1 MTKSEQF
8 MASSRSISTCDE
20 ISTSDRVQ
28 DQDNNG
34 IMEVSITVISLDGMI
49 TKGYQPRSTLPTT
62 KQRRRN
68 HSSSSGDAA
77 ATSIVASLSQD
88 ISTEKTFFTHVP
100 SLPLHLDAAALH
112 PSSSSDQSVIQWPNN
127 TDVIENDGCVDK
139 HQCLSTVRLKRRF
152 TRELGSLDN
161 NRLKPQKFPI
171 NISISRH
178 GKLITLGKAS
188 VIVNGEENG
197 ISSTNIPI
205 MTTYQKKSKIKVG
218 RKSNKGTPIMRI
230 KGDNIKFGL
239 KGDAMLRVLVSV
251 TDVGVERMERETFDL
266 SQTAILEEEEE
277 ENEAEKDVEDGWATD
292 PSGKYTYDD
301 DDDDDQTDVDCEYED
316 ESVEDDDYE
325 VGDCIIIEN
334 TSEDYESDELR
345 ALRKE
350 LLDSKDVIENLT
362 TVLASA
368 LELVQDEDRQQHL
381 HAVTNNKEKGL
392 EPLPPPPPPPHQ
404 QQVLGRITPGTGRVL
419 KEKDVRAP
427 PPPPPPRAPPQLDS
441 SELLDKLSE
450 VANSIPRYSDHSLHS
465 LDVLVEEETGDEDE
479 ASETVLGEDTEHDC
493 EELPMTDKFGALV
506 GDEARKKD
514 RIKLFVNKPT
524 EDESSWEQILDT
536 VSPLVDT
543 KPYRDIQSRIK
554 HHARKGLPDSMRE
567 RAWVVLTGVDVIMSQ
582 RKGVYD
588 SYLTQADSISQSSG
602 LTPNGKHASRTVLEQ
617 IDRDIERTCLKHF
630 SCHHKL
636 DREDRHESLR
646 HVLRAYSQIDP
657 DVGYC
662 QGMNFIVAMFLTIG
676 LSEEESFWLLVVVM
690 NEEPY
695 SLRELFGEDMSGT
708 HEVLFIAEKLVKQFL
723 PKLYKHMHK
732 EGIHHSMF
740 VTQWLLTVYTS
751 SFPFDLVSRVWDSFL
766 VEGWKVVYRI
776 MLALLKYAE
785 GTLLELS
792 FEHILHYLSSFPP
805 KVDGQ
810 TIMQGSLKIGLKTKH
825 IQKYAHDW
833 RRCSTTGSGSTS
845 SLKRSSS
852 LKLKRRDS
860 ATISTCST
868 NTT

>member
-8 MASSRSISTCDE
+8 MASSHSISTDE

-28 DQDNNG
+28 DKD
-34 IMEVSITVISLDGMI
+34 MEVSITVISLDGMV
-49 TKGYQPRSTLPTT
+49 TEGYQPRPTLPTT
-62 KQRRRN
+62 KQRRN

-88 ISTEKTFFTHVP
+88 YLSTEKTFFTHVP

-112 PSSSSDQSVIQWPNN
+112 PSRSSDQSVIQWPNN
-127 TDVIENDGCVDK
+127 IDIIEDDSCVDK

-161 NRLKPQKFPI
+161 NRLRPQKFPI

-178 GKLITLGKAS
+178 GKLIPLGKAS
-188 VIVNGEENG
+188 VIVNGEEKG
-197 ISSTNIPI
+197 VSSTNIPI
-205 MTTYQKKSKIKVG
+205 ITTYQKKSKIKVG
-218 RKSNKGTPIMRI
+218 RSNKGTPMMRI

-239 KGDAMLRVLVSV
+239 KSDAMLRVLVSV
-251 TDVGVERMERETFDL
+251 ANVGEERMERETFDL
-266 SQTAILEEEEE
+266 SQTTILEEDE
-277 ENEAEKDVEDGWATD
+277 ENDVEKDEKDAWATD
-292 PSGKYTYDD
+292 PSEKYT
-301 DDDDDQTDVDCEYED
+301 DDDDDQTDADCEYEVD
-316 ESVEDDDYE
+316 ESVGHDDYE

-334 TSEDYESDELR
+334 TTEDHESDELR

-381 HAVTNNKEKGL
+381 HAIANHEEKGL
-392 EPLPPPPPPPHQ
+392 QPPPPLPPPPPQ
-404 QQVLGRITPGTGRVL
+404 QQVLDRITPGTGSVL
-419 KEKDVRAP
+419 TEKEVHAP

-441 SELLDKLSE
+441 SELLEKLSK
-450 VANSIPRYSDHSLHS
+450 VANSIPRYSDHSLNS

-479 ASETVLGEDTEHDC
+479 ASDTVLGEDTEHYC

-506 GDEARKKD
+506 GDEARRKD

-524 EDESSWEQILDT
+524 EDESRWEQILDT

-554 HHARKGLPDSMRE
+554 HHARKGLPDSMRQ

-602 LTPNGKHASRTVLEQ
+602 LTPNGKHANRTVLEQ

-630 SCHHKL
+630 SCHHKFR

-646 HVLRAYSQIDP
+646 RVLRAYSQIDP

-662 QGMNFIVAMFLTIG
+662 QGMNFITAMFLIF
-676 LSEEESFWLLVVVM
+676 LSEEEAFWLLVVVM

-695 SLRELFGEDMSGT
+695 SLRELFGDDMSGT

-740 VTQWLLTVYTS
+740 VTQWLLTIFTS

-792 FEHILHYLSSFPP
+792 FEYILHYLSSFPP

-825 IQKYAHDW
+825 IQKYAYDW
-833 RRCSTTGSGSTS
+833 RRCSTTGSGSAS
-845 SLKRSSS
+845 SMKRPSS
-852 LKLKRRDS
+852 LKLKR
-860 ATISTCST
+860 
-868 NTT
+868 

>member
-8 MASSRSISTCDE
+8 MASSRSISTDE
-20 ISTSDRVQ
+20 SISTSDRIQ

-34 IMEVSITVISLDGMI
+34 IMEVSITVISLDGVV

-62 KQRRRN
+62 KQRRN

-77 ATSIVASLSQD
+77 ATSIVASISQD

-112 PSSSSDQSVIQWPNN
+112 PSSSSDQSVIQWPHN
-127 TDVIENDGCVDK
+127 TDVIEDDGCVDK

-161 NRLKPQKFPI
+161 NRLRPQKIPI

-178 GKLITLGKAS
+178 GKLIALGKAS
-188 VIVNGEENG
+188 VIVNGEEKG
-197 ISSTNIPI
+197 MSSTNIPI

-218 RKSNKGTPIMRI
+218 RKSNKGTPMMRI

-239 KGDAMLRVLVSV
+239 KSDAMLRVLVSV
-251 TDVGVERMERETFDL
+251 TNVGEERIERETFDL

-277 ENEAEKDVEDGWATD
+277 NEVETDVEDGLATD
-292 PSGKYTYDD
+292 PSGKYTDD
-301 DDDDDQTDVDCEYED
+301 DDDDDQTDADCEYED
-316 ESVEDDDYE
+316 ESVEEDDYE

-334 TSEDYESDELR
+334 TTEDHESDDELR

-381 HAVTNNKEKGL
+381 HAITNNKEKGVG
-392 EPLPPPPPPPHQ
+392 PLPPPPPPSQ
-404 QQVLGRITPGTGRVL
+404 QQLLDRITPGTGSVL
-419 KEKDVRAP
+419 TEKEVRAP

-441 SELLDKLSE
+441 SELLEKLSK
-450 VANSIPRYSDHSLHS
+450 VADSIPRSSDHSLNS
-465 LDVLVEEETGDEDE
+465 LDVLVEEDTGDEDE
-479 ASETVLGEDTEHDC
+479 ASDAVLGEDTEHDC

-506 GDEARKKD
+506 GDEARRKD

-524 EDESSWEQILDT
+524 DDESSWEQILDT

-554 HHARKGLPDSMRE
+554 HHARKGLPDSMRQ

-617 IDRDIERTCLKHF
+617 IDRDIGRTCLKHF
-630 SCHHKL
+630 SCDHNKFR

-646 HVLRAYSQIDP
+646 RVLRAYSQIDP

-662 QGMNFIVAMFLTIG
+662 QGMNFITAMFLIF
-676 LSEEESFWLLVVVM
+676 LSEEEAFWLLVVVM

-740 VTQWLLTVYTS
+740 VTQWLLTIFTS

-833 RRCSTTGSGSTS
+833 RRCSTTGSSSAS
-845 SLKRSSS
+845 SLKRPSS